1 MIPEMVSDL
10 DIFRSAQVLI
20 REHGDDAGIEAAQRA
35 DDMLASIAE
44 IEASTPNFHSYTATG
59 AEHCIIN
66 QSTFYTREVN
76 GVRFSDWLT
85 NLLATGDPGTVVP

>member
-1 MIPEMVSDL
+1 MNQDRMDEYHQYAATARTIGINVEFLTPEDW
-10 DIFRSAQVLI
+10 SATL
-20 REHGDDAGIEAAQRA
+20 
-35 DDMLASIAE
+35 LASIAE
-44 IEASTPNFHSYTATG
+44 IEARTPNFHSYTATG